1 MKRAALPVCIST
13 LDTFPGDQLNAA
25 RDKSND
31 LAESL
36 RAIEPPMAVNIHYV
50 SL

>member
-1 MKRAALPVCIST
+1 MERAVLHAHVYQYTRHVPAH
-13 LDTFPGDQLNAA
+13 QLNAA

-36 RAIEPPMAVNIHYV
+36 RAIE
-50 SL
+50 LRWQ